1 MNFSTSRNCL
11 LSLAACALLTAT
23 PVAMADCASA
33 AASTASLADREGAV
47 KVFEEIHDGRD
58 PRRRVEVE
66 VSHPRMTIC
75 RDKLEFTVR
84 SSHPGHVYVLQLG
97 SDGETFNLV
106 FPNDI
111 SNRGNRLAAGETLR
125 VPGDL
130 GFEITAM
137 GPPGTDRVLVLVSD
151 KPRSFSRLKR
161 VDGGGIAAFD
171 TDAAGRIALT
181 RALKRV
187 DCAQKDCQSAY
198 GAALVE
204 IEEIP

>member
-1 MNFSTSRNCL
+1 MNVCTSRSRL
-11 LSLAACALLTAT
+11 LSLAACALLAAA
-23 PVAMADCASA
+23 PAVMADCAPA
-33 AASTASLADREGAV
+33 ATSTAPLVDREGAV
-47 KVFEEIHDGRD
+47 KVFEEIYGGRD

-111 SNRGNRLAAGETLR
+111 STRGNQLAAGETLR

-137 GPPGTDRVLVLVSD
+137 GPAGTDRVLVLVSD
-151 KPRSFSRLKR
+151 KPRSLSGLTR

-171 TDAAGRIALT
+171 TDATGRIALT
-181 RALKRV
+181 RALRRV
-187 DCAQKDCQSAY
+187 DCTHKDCQSAY

>member
-1 MNFSTSRNCL
+1 MNLRRARSCL
-11 LSLAACALLTAT
+11 LSLAACTLLTLT
-23 PVAMADCASA
+23 PVAMADCVSA
-33 AASTASLADREGAV
+33 AAATAPLADREGAV
-47 KVFEEIHDGRD
+47 KLFQEIHGGRD

-111 SNRGNRLAAGETLR
+111 STRSNQLAAGETLR

-137 GPPGTDRVLVLVSD
+137 GPPGTDRVLVLVSE

-161 VDGGGIAAFD
+161 VDEGGIAAFD
-171 TDAAGRIALT
+171 TDAAGRVALT

-187 DCAQKDCQSAY
+187 DCAQKDCRSAY